1 MMSFLLR
8 ALGALL
14 FEWIARSAK
23 SGARAGR
30 RLSHTPSPP
39 KSYVIRRAFHI
50 YDGWLIWRETGTG
63 LYEAVPIERKEEP
76 METVDPRALSFT
88 EALKVIEAS
97 KYTYD
102 KVPEGFWTGVLD
114 CKVWGRNTR
123 EGVYPLHCYFTGED
137 GGKYQLTAFRAKG
150 NAATYAPS
158 DGKLDVSRV
167 PVGARVRVSIGRNR
181 VGRVK
186 WLSAE
191 LAPSENVRTETSP
204 QAEAR

>member
-1 MMSFLLR
+1 MSALSR

-14 FEWIARSAK
+14 AEWIVRQARRGSK
-23 SGARAGR
+23 AGHR
-30 RLSHTPSPP
+30 SHTPSPLT
-39 KSYVIRRAFHI
+39 YVVIRQGFYI
-50 YDGWLIWRETGTG
+50 DGTDLWLIWRETGTG
-63 LYEAVPIERKEEP
+63 LYKAVPIERKDEL
-76 METVDPRALSFT
+76 MATVDPRALSFT
-88 EALKVIEAS
+88 EALKVIETS

-123 EGVYPLHCYFTGED
+123 EGVYPLHCYFTAED

-150 NAATYAPS
+150 DAATYAPS
-158 DGKLDVSRV
+158 DGKLDMSRV

-191 LAPSENVRTETSP
+191 FAPAENVQTPTSP
-204 QAEAR
+204 QAGAR

>member
-1 MMSFLLR
+1 
-8 ALGALL
+8 
-14 FEWIARSAK
+14 
-23 SGARAGR
+23 
-30 RLSHTPSPP
+30 
-39 KSYVIRRAFHI
+39 
-50 YDGWLIWRETGTG
+50 
-63 LYEAVPIERKEEP
+63 
-76 METVDPRALSFT
+76 METVDPRALSFA
-88 EALKVIEAS
+88 EALKVMEPS
-97 KYTYD
+97 RYTHD
-102 KVPEGFWTGVLD
+102 AVPEGFWTGVLD

-150 NAATYAPS
+150 NASTYAPS

-191 LAPSENVRTETSP
+191 LAPSEKVQTATSP